1 MHLSTSPDPLSQSYL
16 PFSIGTFETSTNQNK
31 KRLQIPLKQSFV
43 LIWLCSDISSYQ
55 ANQFSMQS
63 TPNKPSKIPRPGTMS
78 PRGSQGS
85 KSSGSG
91 SFQENKSP
99 RSPQSPIQAPTPAPI
114 YDEIPLVSGLTQGL
128 EDCNWEQLQGKYA
141 DAMEEHGRVE
151 ENLRVETAKLLEV
164 SSKNTPYLQFRV

>member
-1 MHLSTSPDPLSQSYL
+1 
-16 PFSIGTFETSTNQNK
+16 
-31 KRLQIPLKQSFV
+31 
-43 LIWLCSDISSYQ
+43 
-55 ANQFSMQS
+55 
-63 TPNKPSKIPRPGTMS
+63 MS